1 MHFSRIFFPILGI
14 IFCVSYLEAQK
25 KSDISTI
32 NDYSH
37 EHLKKHQKKHTKNA
51 LKTELLMAIDKNG
64 KVIADS
70 RYRKVNSNGNSSST
84 AEVDHTEEM
93 LEENGTSI

>member
-64 KVIADS
+64 KIIDNS
-70 RYRKVNSNGNSSST
+70 KYRKGNSSAT

>member
-1 MHFSRIFFPILGI
+1 MHFSKIFFPILGI
-14 IFCVSYLEAQK
+14 IFCISYLEAQK

-37 EHLKKHQKKHTKNA
+37 EKLRKHPKKHTKNFRKLMKLDA
-51 LKTELLMAIDKNG
+51 VDKYGKTVSGTKYSEGN
-64 KVIADS
+64 DS
-70 RYRKVNSNGNSSST
+70 SASDI
-84 AEVDHTEEM
+84 DHTEEM

>member
-1 MHFSRIFFPILGI
+1 MHFSKIFFTIFGI
-14 IFCVSYLEAQK
+14 IVCVSYLEAQR

-37 EHLKKHQKKHTKNA
+37 ENIDNGTQK
-51 LKTELLMAIDKNG
+51 IDKN
-64 KVIADS
+64 KKNHHS
-70 RYRKVNSNGNSSST
+70 RKLKNRKFKRNFNKNIKNARNLNVS
-84 AEVDHTEEM
+84 EIDHTEEM